1 MQIPHTAL
9 ADATLQNLIEEFVT
23 REGTDYGS
31 TLYSL
36 ADKVVHVR
44 RQLEKGSA
52 VIVYDPHSATC
63 HIMTKA
69 DLPPETDRPPESSAA
84 EEQYADE

>member
-1 MQIPHTAL
+1 MQIPHSAL
-9 ADATLQNLIEEFVT
+9 ADETLQNLVEEFVT

-31 TLYSL
+31 TTYSL
-36 ADKVVHVR
+36 ADKVKHVL

-63 HIMTKA
+63 HIMTKD
-69 DLPPETDRPPESSAA
+69 DLPPESSTDV
-84 EEQYADE
+84 EQYADE